1 MLQKTWISND
11 PIQTKQIAQRL
22 AEHIH
27 DRTIITLQGDLGS
40 GKTTFTQGLAKGLG
54 ITKNVNSPTFTISKI
69 YEGRLDLI
77 HIDAYRLENESS
89 DLGFE
94 EFFDMNMVS
103 VIEWPKYIS
112 DILPLERIDI
122 MIEIL
127 DETSRRFTFTYDTI
141 YTELLEV
148 IQ

>member
-1 MLQKTWISND
+1 MLQKIWISED
-11 PIQTKQIAQRL
+11 PIQTKQMAQRL
-22 AEHIH
+22 AENIH
-27 DRTIITLQGDLGS
+27 ERTIITLKGDLGS

-54 ITKNVNSPTFTISKI
+54 ISKNVNSPTFTISKI

-94 EFFDMNMVS
+94 EFFDMDMVS
-103 VIEWPKYIS
+103 VIEWPMYIA
-112 DILPLERIDI
+112 DILPLERIDVA
-122 MIEIL
+122 IEIL

-141 YTELLEV
+141 YSQLLEV